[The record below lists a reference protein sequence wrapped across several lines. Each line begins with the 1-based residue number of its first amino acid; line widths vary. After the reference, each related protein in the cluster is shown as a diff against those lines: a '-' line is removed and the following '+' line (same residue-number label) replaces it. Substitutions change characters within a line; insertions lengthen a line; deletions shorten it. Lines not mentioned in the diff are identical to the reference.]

1 MDVSNWKQSGEER
14 KRQRRWIGGGCR
26 AWASELIWKDKR
38 KRCECSPIS
47 IVNVSSTFL
56 GNFLRSLITIS
67 PFSMWLRNVNSSH
80 LKRQKKKKNY
90 KVKGCKKT
98 YDQINP
104 LYKILLS
111 LFSFLVIYEK
121 EFVYFHLLK
130 NMTIFVL

>member
-1 MDVSNWKQSGEER
+1 MLSHLHRQCLLNFSWKFP
-14 KRQRRWIGGGCR
+14 K
-26 AWASELIWKDKR
+26 K
-38 KRCECSPIS
+38 P
-47 IVNVSSTFL
+47 NYH
-56 GNFLRSLITIS
+56 ITI
-67 PFSMWLRNVNSSH
+67 FNVTPQCEFKSFE
-80 LKRQKKKKNY
+80 KTKKKKKNY